1 MNRSRELWLGSSWK
15 MNKLLDEA
23 LAFASAL
30 KGATTVVEGLNRFV
44 LPPFTVAREV
54 AASLENSPIW
64 VGGQN
69 IHWDD
74 AGAWTGEISGPMLLD
89 CGLSMVAIGHSDR
102 RKHFGETN
110 TLVTRKVEAAKRNG
124 LLPIVCVGETAQER
138 AAGRTEEVLVRQV
151 DAALQGLGKTPVI
164 DRDAPAMLVAYE
176 PVWAIGTSGQAF
188 EPTDIAASIT
198 SLATHI
204 RRASP
209 RYVSL
214 LYGGG
219 VSRGNASAIL
229 SLPDVDG
236 LFVGRAAWTL
246 DGFLAL
252 VDIAARHCEEKVP
265 ERSF

>member
-54 AASLENSPIW
+54 AASLENSPIR

-176 PVWAIGTSGQAF
+176 PV
-188 EPTDIAASIT
+188 
-198 SLATHI
+198 
-204 RRASP
+204 
-209 RYVSL
+209 
-214 LYGGG
+214 
-219 VSRGNASAIL
+219 
-229 SLPDVDG
+229 
-236 LFVGRAAWTL
+236 
-246 DGFLAL
+246 
-252 VDIAARHCEEKVP
+252 
-265 ERSF
+265 